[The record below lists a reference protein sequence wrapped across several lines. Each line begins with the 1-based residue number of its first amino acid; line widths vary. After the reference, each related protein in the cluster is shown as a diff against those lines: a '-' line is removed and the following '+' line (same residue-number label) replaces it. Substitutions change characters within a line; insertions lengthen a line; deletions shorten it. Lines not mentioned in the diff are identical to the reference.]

1 MKPMKAMQIPKRG
14 CFSFK
19 NIIPLLIIVQ
29 IFIYVGLDDSRVFA
43 GSMIKIGLLEEPK
56 TLNTWLASDRWSRK
70 VLSQIYHPLYIREP
84 KNLKLIPWLAAG
96 EPVYDEAT
104 LSYTIKLR
112 PAKWSDGSELTSEDV
127 VFTGNLIKEFKIPRN
142 YSRWK
147 FIKKIEAV
155 DKRTVRFLLKQPK
168 AIFLTRTLST
178 PIVQKKQWMKVAN
191 EAKGAEKPLVKLLN
205 YKVEKP
211 VGAGPFVLKEWK
223 QGAYL
228 FLEKNKHF
236 FAQGKSIAG
245 HTLGPYIDGIIFKI
259 FGTSDAAIMAL
270 KKGSIDMFW
279 WGIQPGYLQDLRAAK
294 NIQIFAN
301 EKSALYYMGFNL
313 RKAPFNDVHLRH
325 AVAILF
331 DKEFIIRRVLQ
342 GYAIKMHSIVPPG
355 NTFWH
360 CPDVPKYGEDLT
372 RKERILKAY
381 EILSKAGYTWKV
393 PPVSAEG
400 KVVNGKGIILP
411 NGSPMESFT
420 ILTPPAD
427 YDPHRAMAGM
437 MAQEWLRRAGMPA
450 SSKPMAF
457 GALIQQVKGR
467 HEFDMFVLGYGK
479 LSLDPDYLRAF
490 FHSRNDKTRGWN
502 MSGYK
507 NPDFDMIA
515 DESAGAMVREKRR
528 ELIWEM
534 QRIIMRDI
542 PYLPLYNPNLVEGVR
557 KDKFTG
563 WVETLG
569 GIGNTW
575 SFCQIKPK

>member
-1 MKPMKAMQIPKRG
+1 MKPVQIPTRG
-14 CFSFK
+14 RFSFGS
-19 NIIPLLIIVQ
+19 IILLLIIFQ
-29 IFIYVGLDDSRVFA
+29 IFMHMGFHGSSVWA
-43 GSMIKIGLLEEPK
+43 GSMIKIGLLEEPR
-56 TLNTWLASDRWSRK
+56 TLNIWLASDRWSRK
-70 VLSQIYHPLYIREP
+70 VLSQMYQPLYIREP
-84 KNLKLIPWLAAG
+84 KKLKLVPWLAAG

-112 PAKWSDGSELTSEDV
+112 PAKWSDGSEFTSEDV
-127 VFTGNLIKEFKIPRN
+127 AFTGNLIKEFKIPRN

-155 DKRTVRFLLKQPK
+155 DKHTVRFVLKEPK
-168 AIFLTRTLST
+168 AIFLARTLAT
-178 PIVQKKQWMKVAN
+178 PIVQKKEWVRVAN
-191 EAKGAEKPLVKLLN
+191 EAKDAKKPLTHLLN
-205 YKVEKP
+205 YKVERP
-211 VGAGPFVLKEWK
+211 VGTGPFVLKEWR

-236 FAQGKSIAG
+236 FGQGKSIAG
-245 HTLGPYIDGIIFKI
+245 YMLGPYIDGIIFKI

-270 KKGSIDMFW
+270 KKGSVDMFW
-279 WGIQPGYLQDLRAAK
+279 WGIQPGYLQDLRKDK

-301 EKSALYYMGFNL
+301 EKSALYYLGFNL
-313 RKAPFNDVHLRH
+313 RKAPFNDVNLRH
-325 AVAILF
+325 AVATLF

-342 GYAIKMHSIVPPG
+342 GYGIKMHSIVPPG

-360 CPDVPKYGEDLT
+360 LPDIPEYDEEMT
-372 RKERILKAY
+372 RKERIRRAY

-393 PPVSAEG
+393 PPISAEG
-400 KVVNGKGIILP
+400 KVVKGKGIILP
-411 NGSPMESFT
+411 NGRPMESFT

-437 MAQEWLRRAGMPA
+437 MAQEWLRQVGIPA

-457 GALIQQVKGR
+457 GSLIQHVKGR
-467 HEFDMFVLGYGK
+467 HEFDLFVLGYGR
-479 LSLDPDYLRAF
+479 LSLDPDYLRGF
-490 FHSRNDKTRGWN
+490 FHSRNDKPRGWN
-502 MSGYK
+502 MSGYN
-507 NPDFDMIA
+507 NPDFDLIA
-515 DESAGAMVREKRR
+515 EESASAMDREKRK

-542 PYLPLYNPNLVEGVR
+542 PYLPLYNPNLIEGVR
-557 KDKFTG
+557 KDKFSG
-563 WVETLG
+563 WVEALG